1 MRSIDLRRLIPAALT
16 LLMTACSAP
25 APKSSATAPATTES
39 APAAAPAPSA
49 PASTTTPLPARVA
62 PAGYGAALKEQF
74 AEAVGA
80 MKDGKDEQAVA
91 LFNGIAQQ
99 YPELA
104 SPHTNLGILYYRQG
118 RLDVAEAA
126 FKEALKH
133 DHQDYVSAN
142 YLGMIYRLQ
151 GRFGEAKAAYLQ
163 ALAAKPDYALAHL
176 NIAILDDL
184 YTGELDQ
191 ALEQYRQYQQD
202 GGANDPRL
210 AGWLAD
216 LEQRIK
222 NAGGKTPP

>member
-1 MRSIDLRRLIPAALT
+1 MRSIERRRLIPAALT

-25 APKSSATAPATTES
+25 APKPFATAPAPES
-39 APAAAPAPSA
+39 APVAAPAQPA
-49 PASTTTPLPARVA
+49 PLTAAVPLPAPAA
-62 PAGYGAALKEQF
+62 PAGPSAVLKKQF
-74 AEAVGA
+74 AEAVEA
-80 MKDGKDEQAVA
+80 MKDGKDEQAVE

-99 YPELA
+99 NPGLA

-118 RLDVAEAA
+118 RLDQAEAA

-133 DHQDYVSAN
+133 DDKDYVAAN

-184 YTGELDQ
+184 YIGELDQ
-191 ALEQYRQYQQD
+191 ALEHYRQYQQD

-210 AGWLAD
+210 PGWLAD